1 MFGRKFDNCYVA
13 DIADVRTRVRRAI
26 GDLGVRF
33 RVSLPGGQTEYE
45 IGHTRV
51 YDIELDIV
59 EPNTDVYPVPE
70 SEYELNATEGL
81 ITLDNAVPA
90 DGGLLVR
97 GYYYTLFEDFEI
109 DAYIDA
115 ALARHTYDRENVTR
129 VRDGNGFIKY
139 VKSPFT
145 LADIEPVE
153 EEALVIMAQIEALWD
168 MATDAA
174 SDIDVW
180 TAEGTHLARGQRF
193 DQIMELISALQA
205 RYREMCDAL
214 NIGLNRIQMS
224 TLRRV
229 SRTTGRLVP
238 IFVPREYDESG
249 PDSYPKRILPPI
261 DSPYED
267 ESGLPS
273 PIWGP
278 GY

>member
-1 MFGRKFDNCYVA
+1 MA
-13 DIADVRTRVRRAI
+13 DIADVRTRVRRAL
-26 GDLGVRF
+26 GDLGARF
-33 RVSLPGGQTEYE
+33 RVSLPGGDTEYE

-51 YDIELDIV
+51 YGVELDRV
-59 EPNTDVYPVPE
+59 EGSVVTPIPAADYT
-70 SEYELNATEGL
+70 LNATEGL
-81 ITLDNAVPA
+81 VVLNAAIPSTA
-90 DGGLLVR
+90 QLLVT
-97 GYYYTLFEDFEI
+97 GHFYSLFEDFEI

-115 ALARHTYDRENVTR
+115 ALARHTFDRENVTR
-129 VRDGNGFIKY
+129 TRDGNGFIRY
-139 VKSPFT
+139 VKTPYT

-193 DQIMELISALQA
+193 DQLMEMINALQA
-205 RYREMCDAL
+205 RYKEMCDAL
-214 NIGLNRIQMS
+214 NIGLNRIQMA

-229 SRTTGRLVP
+229 SHTTGRLVP
-238 IFVPREYDESG
+238 IFVEREYDESG